1 MRKKI
6 IPNKLW
12 TYRKKKGLSQ
22 KRVAFLIAQKTSSQL
37 SHYER
42 GDKRPNLVNAL
53 KLEILYRVPVAY
65 LFHELYDEL
74 REDIHTRESS
84 LRKMLEKE

>member
-1 MRKKI
+1 MGKKI

-22 KRVAFLIAQKTSSQL
+22 KRVAFLIDQKTPSQL

-42 GDKRPNLVNAL
+42 GDKRPNLTNAL
-53 KLEILYRVPVAY
+53 KLEILYHVPVAY
-65 LFHELYDEL
+65 LYHELYDKL

-84 LRKMLEKE
+84 LRKLLEKE

>member
-1 MRKKI
+1 MPKQV
-6 IPNKLW
+6 IPNRLW

-22 KRVAFLIAQKTSSQL
+22 KRVAFLIAQKNSSQL

-42 GDKRPNLVNAL
+42 GDKRPNLMNAL

-65 LFHELYDEL
+65 LYHELYDKL
-74 REDIHTRESS
+74 RDDIQTREST
-84 LRKMLEKE
+84 LKKMLEKE

>member
-22 KRVAFLIAQKTSSQL
+22 KRVAFLISQKTPSQL

-42 GDKRPNLVNAL
+42 GAKCPNLINAL
-53 KLEILYRVPVAY
+53 KLEILYHVPVAY

-74 REDIHTRESS
+74 REDIQTRESN
-84 LRKMLEKE
+84 LKNMFEKE